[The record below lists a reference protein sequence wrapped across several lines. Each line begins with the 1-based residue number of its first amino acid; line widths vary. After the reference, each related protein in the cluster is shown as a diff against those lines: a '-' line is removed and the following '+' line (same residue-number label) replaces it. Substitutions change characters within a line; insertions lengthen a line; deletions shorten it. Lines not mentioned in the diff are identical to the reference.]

1 MKKKKISIECDEG
14 LFSVLREMKGEYTWA
29 ELLRLLVMSYYASK
43 GEFLALPPRSVYES
57 WSNISK
63 RLPLK
68 VTKIARVHHSLTRE
82 CYRDWVKK
90 YANYEVYS
98 ALGVRGYDTITLWLA
113 KSSDALILIN
123 IKTNFLNPPPKEEYI
138 DLLIKTLR
146 ETLRRFC
153 IEKGVCTRICLDP
166 EMPLDQEVA
175 ERINQEFKAQQ
186 GNALSG
192 GV

>member
-14 LFSVLREMKGEYTWA
+14 LFNVLREMKGEYTWA
-29 ELLRLLVMSYYASK
+29 ELLRLLVMNYYVCK
-43 GEFLALPPRSVYES
+43 GAFFALPPRSVYES
-57 WSNISK
+57 WREVSK

-98 ALGVRGYDTITLWLA
+98 ALGVRGYDTITLWIA
-113 KSSDALILIN
+113 RSSDSLTLIN
-123 IKTNFLNPPPKEEYI
+123 IKTNFLNPPSKEEYI

-146 ETLRRFC
+146 ETLRRLC

-175 ERINQEFKAQQ
+175 ERINQEFKTQQ
-186 GNALSG
+186 EITPSG

>member
-1 MKKKKISIECDEG
+1 MVKSILLYDEE
-14 LFSVLREMKGEYTWA
+14 LFNVLRKLKGEYTWA

-68 VTKIARVHHSLTRE
+68 VVRITRLHRVVRRE
-82 CYRDWVKK
+82 SYRDWVKK
-90 YANYEVYS
+90 YVNYEVYS

-113 KSSDALILIN
+113 RSSDMLTLIN
-123 IKTNFLNPPPKEEYI
+123 IKTGFLNPPSKEEYI

-146 ETLRRFC
+146 ETLRRLC
-153 IEKGVCTRICLDP
+153 IERGICTRICLDP
-166 EMPLDQEVA
+166 EMPLDREVV

-186 GNALSG
+186 ENAPSG